1 MKHEKTTILFGIAAL
16 GLLAG
21 CTQNNTGNSEPA
33 QNSSSSSAVASSNET
48 TSSQA
53 VDRSSSSAAI
63 ANGGL
68 PTVTVEEAVKCS
80 KTNIQMQQSHRLTWI
95 LLLVST
101 SIKLKA

>member
-1 MKHEKTTILFGIAAL
+1 MKKTTILFGIAAL

-68 PTVTVEEAVKCS
+68 PTVTVEEAVQVFQNKYPDAAITS
-80 KTNIQMQQSHRLTWI
+80 LDLDTS
-95 LLLVST
+95 LVST